1 MKMKKSL
8 RRRSAVRELLLN
20 FELRPFCEEPQSS
33 ASSGW
38 LALSRPGVAYWPIY
52 ATPRLLPGE
61 RR

>member
-20 FELRPFCEEPQSS
+20 FELRPLSDESHPVS
-33 ASSGW
+33 AGW
-38 LALSRPGVAYWPIY
+38 LGLARPGVAYSPIH
-52 ATPRLLPGE
+52 ATARLLPGE

>member
-20 FELRPFCEEPQSS
+20 FELRPFCDEPQSMS
-33 ASSGW
+33 AGW
-38 LALSRPGVAYWPIY
+38 LGLARPGVAYPPLY
-52 ATPRLLPGE
+52 LAARLLPGE

>member
-20 FELRPFCEEPQSS
+20 LELRPFCDEPQPVS
-33 ASSGW
+33 AGW
-38 LALSRPGVAYWPIY
+38 LGLARPGLAYSPIY
-52 ATPRLLPGE
+52 DADRLLPGE

>member
-20 FELRPFCEEPQSS
+20 FEVRPFCDEPQSVS
-33 ASSGW
+33 AGW
-38 LALSRPGVAYWPIY
+38 LGIARPGVAYAPFY
-52 ATPRLLPGE
+52 ATRLLPGE